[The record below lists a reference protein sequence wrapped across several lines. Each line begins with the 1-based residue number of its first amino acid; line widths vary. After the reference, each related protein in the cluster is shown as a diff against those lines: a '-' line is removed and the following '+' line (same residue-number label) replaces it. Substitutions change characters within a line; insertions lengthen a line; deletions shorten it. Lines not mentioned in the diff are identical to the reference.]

1 MTIVAFGISRTE
13 SSDSYNCL
21 LSSVFDTL
29 TLMEPSLDLKPDFIM
44 SDFSHAINKSLSF
57 NFKSTTFLK
66 CRFHFWQIIMSKF
79 RSYKYFPKNKRII
92 TNPSLIPTRFK
103 EYFNLRK
110 FGRAEEYDSRR
121 MLKYHIAIMS
131 KLPPE
136 S

>member
-1 MTIVAFGISRTE
+1 
-13 SSDSYNCL
+13 
-21 LSSVFDTL
+21 
-29 TLMEPSLDLKPDFIM
+29 
-44 SDFSHAINKSLSF
+44 
-57 NFKSTTFLK
+57 
-66 CRFHFWQIIMSKF
+66 MSKL

-92 TNPSLIPTRFK
+92 TNPSLIPTKFK